1 MANYPSNIQLPSG
14 CGEVTPDPVIRTEFE
29 SGIVQT
35 RARFTRMR
43 RAWQLSWE
51 YMRGA
56 DYRALRGF
64 FVQMRGG
71 SLNFN
76 WTHPAEN
83 SVYDV
88 RFKGEMRGD
97 EQSNDYWSVTCSLE
111 QV

>member
-1 MANYPSNIQLPSG
+1 MANYPSTIQLPSG
-14 CGEVTPDPVIRTEFE
+14 CGEVTPDPAIRTEFE

-43 RAWQLSWE
+43 RQWRLSWA

-56 DYRALRGF
+56 DYRALRVF
-64 FVQMRGG
+64 FEQMRGG
-71 SLNFN
+71 TLNFN

-83 SVYDV
+83 LVFNV
-88 RFKGEMRGD
+88 RFKGEIQAD
-97 EQSNDYWSVTCSLE
+97 EQSYDFWSVTVSLE